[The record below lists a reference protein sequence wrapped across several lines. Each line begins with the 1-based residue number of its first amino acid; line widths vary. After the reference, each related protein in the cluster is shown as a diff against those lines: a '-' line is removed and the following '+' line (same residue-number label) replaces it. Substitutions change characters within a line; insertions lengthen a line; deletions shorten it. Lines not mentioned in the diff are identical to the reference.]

1 MKKLYRSNTD
11 VKIAGVCGG
20 LAEYFHIDAT
30 LVRLLW
36 VLLSF
41 FGAIF
46 GGILIYI
53 ICVFVIPVDSGYI
66 DANFK
71 EKR

>member
-30 LVRLLW
+30 LIRLLW

-53 ICVFVIPVDSGYI
+53 VCVLVIPVDSGYI